1 MNRGKYQC
9 SIPQRL
15 EGEAAEKYLGF
26 EGLQPFWLINAS
38 KNGGQWGFLVQVFHG
53 GGWRNTVWFEKKLS
67 MCDIFWVVAT
77 QIFFIFT
84 PKIGEDFQ
92 FDEHIFQTGWNHQ
105 LWFWM
110 FELIWV
116 LRLFF
121 EESETCWFLF
131 SPKTIDIKSTH
142 GMFASPRVCT
152 FSFVVV
158 RHNQSLDH
166 KVCQR
171 YRIWHLER
179 WARMCTDASLG
190 SKGQRLYITNA
201 YQCYECKCEHGICKQ
216 SILNQMLENMKT
228 IFFY

>member
-1 MNRGKYQC
+1 MFYPATTGRWSSWEVSWFWRFTTFLADKRFKKWGAMRIFGSSFSWGRVK
-9 SIPQRL
+9 
-15 EGEAAEKYLGF
+15 KH
-26 EGLQPFWLINAS
+26 GL
-38 KNGGQWGFLVQVFHG
+38 
-53 GGWRNTVWFEKKLS
+53 VWKKLS